1 MFKNKNKKYKQGIY
15 KPKNLKKYKG
25 KNHPRYLSSWELKFF
40 RWCDESIH
48 IIEWSSESV
57 HIPYINPLT
66 GRVHKYMVDNHIVI
80 ERNGVKTKYLVEI
93 KPYKQTL
100 KPTKHGNKK
109 KSTLLYESV
118 EYVRNQA
125 KWSAARKW
133 CEKKDFTF
141 KIITEKDLFTNR

>member
-15 KPKNLKKYKG
+15 KPKNVKKYAG

-40 RWCDESIH
+40 RWCDDNIH
-48 IIEWSSESV
+48 VVEWSSESV

-66 GRVHKYMVDNHIVI
+66 GRVHKYMVDNCIVI

-100 KPTKHGNKK
+100 KPSKHGNKK

-125 KWSAARKW
+125 KWAAAKKW
-133 CEKKDFTF
+133 CEKKNFLF